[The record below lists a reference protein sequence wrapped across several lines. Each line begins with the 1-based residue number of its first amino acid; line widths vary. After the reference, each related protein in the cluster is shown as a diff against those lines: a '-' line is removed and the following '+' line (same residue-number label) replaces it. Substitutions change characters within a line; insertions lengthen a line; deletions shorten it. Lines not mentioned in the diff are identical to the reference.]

1 MITKTL
7 EELYLGRDPTF
18 HVSMISSFSINF
30 GQSYSSKLFIVNI
43 LWHFRV
49 MLKIYL
55 KDLSKVLER

>member
-7 EELYLGRDPTF
+7 EELYLGRDATF
-18 HVSMISSFSINF
+18 HVSMTSSFSINF
-30 GQSYSSKLFIVNI
+30 GQSYFEIVYIVNI